1 MLYPQKVILRLE
13 RVKNAGVPERIDC
26 SGRDVSFVC
35 GTAAQFALQIDKT
48 EKRIV
53 QAKFK
58 TSGCSFA
65 VAAADLLAEIIT
77 DKTLFDLKGLDQER
91 LAKKIQ
97 AQLGEF
103 PPERRQCLEMVLKAL
118 KAAFMDFRAKQLEE
132 FVGEKALICTCFGV
146 SEDTIEKL
154 ISEGKAKTVE
164 EVGRICRAGT
174 GCGSCQFLI
183 QEILDSSLKSVRW

>member
-1 MLYPQKVILRLE
+1 MLYTRKVILRLE
-13 RVKNAGVPERIDC
+13 KVKNAGVPERIDC
-26 SGRDVSFVC
+26 SGKDVSFVC
-35 GTAAQFALQIDKT
+35 GTATQFALQIDKT

-58 TSGCSFA
+58 TSGCGFA

-91 LAKKIQ
+91 IAQKIQ
-97 AQLGEF
+97 TELGEF
-103 PPERRQCLEMVLKAL
+103 PAERRQCLEMVLKAL
-118 KAAFMDFRAKQLEE
+118 KAAFMDFRARQIEE
-132 FVGEKALICTCFGV
+132 FVGERALVCTCFGV

-154 ISEGKAKTVE
+154 VSKGKAKTVE

-183 QEILDSSLKSVRW
+183 QEILDSSSRNA